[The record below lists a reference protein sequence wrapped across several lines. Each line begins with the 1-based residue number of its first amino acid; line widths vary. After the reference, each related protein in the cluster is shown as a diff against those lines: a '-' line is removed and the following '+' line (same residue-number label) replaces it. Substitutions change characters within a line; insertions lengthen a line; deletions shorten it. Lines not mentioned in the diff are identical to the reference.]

1 MMETAMGILARK
13 PEDDRARECA
23 VALSSGVSDS
33 TKGLDALQ
41 WAAIH
46 IELMYFQECGA
57 CSSGFTGR
65 GKSSLFCHSE
75 QSEESLFDLTHEKKE
90 RFGVVPLSETRS

>member
-1 MMETAMGILARK
+1 
-13 PEDDRARECA
+13 
-23 VALSSGVSDS
+23 
-33 TKGLDALQ
+33 
-41 WAAIH
+41 
-46 IELMYFQECGA
+46 MYFQECGA

-90 RFGVVPLSETRS
+90 RFLASLGMTKGRGPSFRSLFSLWGLISRKQNPQA